1 MIKNLP
7 MVIDKGVN
15 VEAKRHPFEKVPIF
29 SYGLAGKNLI
39 DTVDST
45 RITFYPGTDAIIL
58 VNNVPIP
65 REDWE
70 TFYPIP
76 GDQIKVLAVP
86 TGRGRGKDVLRVV
99 LTMAVIALS
108 WGAGSFIGAGYL
120 TAQPLGSL
128 LSSAAFVQYGTM
140 AFSAAYM
147 YGGMMLVN
155 AICPPPKPERDN
167 SIASESSHS
176 FGLEAAKNTAN
187 LWQPVPLL
195 LGRHKIFPPYGA
207 QPYTEI
213 VGNDQYLR
221 LLFCLGYG
229 PIHIEDPKIG
239 DTDINSFNVVE
250 GDNQEVRVNYAY
262 YSEFNPETDNFKWFT
277 NDIDEEALS
286 VLLEHSTGPHIIT
299 TGVDADALSLDLSA
313 LNGLVHVHDDGS
325 KTGIAVELEIKYR
338 KVGDSSWSIGN
349 ATQDIPE
356 ADVLLKRPGLS
367 ISSLYTPDITTA
379 IGYSYTRI
387 GINKTSGEIVTTV
400 SSRVYTSF
408 GHRSAAAARK
418 SCPNLP
424 EWVAPICGVSLAST
438 DTAITAANITDL
450 RDGQLQAGSP
460 SDFLAKPTDPP
471 SWFVHI
477 DAGSLTYKRTM
488 GGKET
493 SAIRSTFYIALPS
506 KGQYEVSVARIS
518 EDTNNDRILD
528 KITWTALRTIRNV
541 KPVQKAGLSFFEM
554 RIKASDNLN
563 GVISNF
569 NCVATSLFKSW
580 NATAKEWTTEP
591 VPTNNPA
598 DLFRAIF
605 QGPFNKKAITDS
617 RLNLEEIQ
625 EWHEYCKDNG
635 FTFNMYLDGRK
646 SVHDTANLI
655 AAAGRASMT
664 HKDGQISIIIDK
676 ERSTVAQI
684 FTPDNSRD
692 FSATKKFINLPHAF
706 RVTFPN
712 QNKDWLTDER
722 IVYDDGYTKANAS
735 IFEELQ
741 LPGITHSSLAWKHG
755 RYHLAQLRLRP
766 ETYSITTDVENLRCT
781 RGDLV
786 RVNHDITKWGLGSGR
801 IKALKTSGSD
811 TTGVILSDFVT
822 FDEGKTHVLRV
833 RLADG
838 SIQVHEVTDYSG
850 VQEDPTSSM
859 LSHNGLGSFSA
870 VQCVDN
876 SLSTVGFNTNT
887 SEAGAYLLITSDVP
901 KAYGSFYLYLQSAGY
916 NGVFNVEFSDNGT
929 DWYIAYSN
937 FSPSA
942 EGWNLCRWSEKGS
955 HKYWRLYLTNTPGVG
970 PNIIELQT
978 FLASNV
984 TDLNFTTPVL
994 TSTGPQ
1000 VGDLC
1005 TFGVVNE
1012 DSVECLVKSIKP
1024 GQDLSAMLELV
1035 DYSPAIYNSDT
1046 GTIPEFNTHITS
1058 PLGTY
1063 VPIIKSVQSDANILL
1078 RQPDG
1083 SLASRM
1089 LVTFEYVSNRDL
1101 HKIQH
1106 IEGQYRVNGGA
1117 FWRTLPL
1124 IPDNATE
1131 VSITDIEDGET
1142 YDLRFRY
1149 VYNDNRQGQWSKIVT
1164 HTVIGKSGP
1173 PSNATFDHINTVFG
1187 KTAIK
1192 FVINAIP
1199 DPDLDFYEIR
1209 TDTNFGS
1216 NINLVTR
1223 TRSLVVNYS
1232 PVAAGRTY
1240 YIKAR
1245 DTSKQYSANADSIS
1259 DSYTGIEI
1267 TIDETIVTTAG
1278 DFIMRW
1284 SIDSN
1289 TRIDRQTL
1297 QVYSDSS
1304 YLNLIRT
1311 VNNVAEN
1318 QYRYTFEMNKSDDAV
1333 IPRRQRYFKLTVYDT
1348 LGQSAVKYFDVEKPQ
1363 PSSVTISSIT
1373 PVLNG
1378 LEIEWYSNSD
1388 AISYVVACD
1397 TENPPVKYYHNIKNT
1412 ILTILDLNSEVD
1424 YYIRV
1429 YAMDAFGS
1437 GSIGATH
1444 SARPKSLS
1452 LKDYALDVPMT
1463 KGIVW
1468 STNSRVEWT
1477 EGVLTYGSNEYTIE
1491 TGNTTDTYIWWD
1503 KNTPTTFQH
1512 SNDKPT
1518 LDTNKWMMAIYDSE
1532 NDEVFVA
1539 QSGKIIHG
1547 GLIQA
1552 GTILA
1557 EHIGAGEITADRLN
1571 IGNWQSAVD
1580 THVKMLLHFDG
1591 SLNATSGL
1599 EPIND
1604 GATLR
1609 PDGYFG
1615 GGVGVD
1621 EATVN
1626 LIATQGSAAQDWTA
1640 WRHWRTVA
1648 SAYWTN
1654 QEIVLDPDYGFV
1666 WAGIGTSVES
1676 YLYHYDVYTLLQGQ
1690 TLTFSIY
1697 LKADEEITLSRLR
1710 FYTRREGGSSDYVN
1724 HDPVSITL
1732 TPKWQRFTWTTTVPA
1747 DATGIGVNL
1756 YFGALEGK
1764 KLYAAY
1770 PQLEEKT
1777 FATSFVNGS
1786 RAAGSLTYEHLCTP
1800 KGSVHFK
1807 IQLLQPIQEI
1817 GTRMFFEMDNA
1828 DRSNL
1833 IAIRLSQGGNLNWF
1847 VRDGVIDVALC
1858 RTDISSTGLN
1868 WVPGEWHTVQAT
1880 WDFDTG
1886 KWQLILD
1893 GVMCEETQ
1901 AATYSQEMVNLNI
1914 GCNINNMFHCNAII
1928 DEFRVDDI
1936 VRTHDELNAWRE
1948 SNAPFSDPNAFINKS
1963 GTVEIT
1969 HKGIRVT
1976 GSSGVIESGSKSVA
1990 FEDVA
1995 GWADAADTTLINGG
2009 VIKTGTIYLNRLI
2022 GTSGTLTISSSGK
2035 IIVQTSEGLEVTQG
2049 GDIILKG
2056 SDTDP
2061 GSLIFATAGGS
2072 GRVEMGLDAAG
2083 SNLYMNPITD
2093 GVGDLYIGSA
2103 EVLPPWRSGGSHR
2116 RHNHVYMYALSGAQL
2131 VSYYNGSHLAGVS
2144 AYSNS
2149 SQASVTMQAG
2159 SSLLGGFIRILDTSH
2174 PQISLRGFIQDGIHN
2189 IARINAGVYTGTGQA
2204 TTQTIRYTDLDGL
2217 QAFTPKF
2224 IFIMYPDA
2232 YVHSS
2237 LAYQIIWMYP
2247 WNNISYWN
2255 GRMYTDFITNVTA
2268 TSFKIGSFGNISGRV
2283 YTVVIMG

>member
-7 MVIDKGVN
+7 MVIDKGIN

-29 SYGLAGKNLI
+29 GYGLAGKNLI
-39 DTVDST
+39 DTIDST
-45 RITFYPGTDAIIL
+45 GITFYPGTDAIIL
-58 VNNVPIP
+58 VNDVPIP

-70 TFYPIP
+70 TFYPAP

-86 TGRGRGKDVLRVV
+86 TGRGGGKDVLRVV
-99 LTMAVIALS
+99 LTMAVIAIS
-108 WGAGSFIGAGYL
+108 WGAGAFPGIGYL

-128 LSSAAFVQYGTM
+128 LGSAAFVQYGSM

-176 FGLEAAKNTAN
+176 FGLEAAKNTVN
-187 LWQPVPLL
+187 HWQPVPLL

-229 PIHIEDPKIG
+229 PIHMEDPKIG
-239 DTDINSFNVVE
+239 DTDINSYNVVE
-250 GDNQEVRVNYAY
+250 GDNQETRVDFEFYP
-262 YSEFNPETDNFKWFT
+262 EFNPETDNFKWFT
-277 NDIDEEALS
+277 NDIEEETLS
-286 VLLEHSTGPHIIT
+286 ILLEHSTGPHIRT

-313 LNGLVHVHDDGS
+313 LNGLVQIHDDGS
-325 KTGIAVELEIKYR
+325 KSGIAVELEIKYR
-338 KVGDSSWSIGN
+338 KVGTSTWSRGN

-356 ADVLLKRPGLS
+356 ANIYVRKPGPSFVHYDPEGTGL
-367 ISSLYTPDITTA
+367 TTG

-387 GINKTSGEIVTTV
+387 GINKTSGEIVTT
-400 SSRVYTSF
+400 TSYPEGTYL
-408 GHRSAAAARK
+408 GHGSPGRALRR
-418 SCPNLP
+418 CPNLP
-424 EWVAPICGVSLAST
+424 EWVAPICGISLAST

-450 RDGQLQAGSP
+450 RDSQLRAVSP
-460 SDFLAKPTDPP
+460 SNLRAEPTNPP
-471 SWFVHI
+471 SMFVHI
-477 DAGSLTYKRTM
+477 NAGTLTYRRTM

-506 KGQYEVSVARIS
+506 RGQYEVSVARIS
-518 EDTNNDRILD
+518 EDTNNERILD

-569 NCVATSLFKSW
+569 NCIATSLFKSW
-580 NATAKEWTTEP
+580 NATTKEWTTEP

-605 QGPFNKKAITDS
+605 QGPFNKKAIADS

-646 SVHDTANLI
+646 SVYDTANLI

-722 IVYDDGYTKANAS
+722 IVYDDGYTEANAT

-741 LPGITHSSLAWKHG
+741 LPGITHPSLAWKHG

-801 IKALKTSGSD
+801 IKALKTSGSY
-811 TTGVILSDFVT
+811 TTGVILNDFVT
-822 FDEGKTHVLRV
+822 FSEGKTHVLRV
-833 RLADG
+833 RLAHG
-838 SIQVHEVTDYSG
+838 SIRVYEVTDYSG
-850 VQEDPTSSM
+850 MQEDPTSSM
-859 LSHNGLGSFSA
+859 LSHNGLGNFSA

-876 SLSTVGFNTNT
+876 NLSTVGFNTNT
-887 SEAGAYLLITSDVP
+887 SKAGAYLLITSDVP

-942 EGWNLCRWSEKGS
+942 KGWNLCRWSEKGA
-955 HKYWRLYLTNTPGVG
+955 HRYWRLYLTNTPGVG
-970 PNIIELQT
+970 PDIIELQT
-978 FLASNV
+978 FLASNI

-1012 DSVECLVKSIKP
+1012 DSVKCLVKSIKP
-1024 GQDLSAMLELV
+1024 GPDLSATLELV

-1046 GTIPEFNTHITS
+1046 GTIPEFNTHISS

-1063 VPIIKSVQSDANILL
+1063 VPIIKSVQSDANVLL

-1083 SLASRM
+1083 SLASRI

-1149 VYNDNRQGQWSKIVT
+1149 VYTDNRQGQWSKIVT
-1164 HTVIGKSGP
+1164 HTVIGKNGP
-1173 PSNATFDHINTVFG
+1173 PSDATFDHINTVFG

-1192 FVINAIP
+1192 FIINAIP

-1216 NINLVTR
+1216 SINLVTR

-1240 YIKAR
+1240 YLKAR

-1267 TIDETIVTTAG
+1267 TIDETIVTTSG

-1304 YLNLIRT
+1304 YQNLIRT
-1311 VNNVAEN
+1311 VNNIAEN

-1348 LGQSAVKYFDVEKPQ
+1348 LGQSAVKYFNVGKPQ
-1363 PSSVTISSIT
+1363 PSAVTISSIT

-1378 LEIEWYSNSD
+1378 LEIAWYSNSD
-1388 AISYVVACD
+1388 AISYVVVCD
-1397 TENPPVKYYHNIKNT
+1397 TENPPVKQYNNIKNT
-1412 ILTILDLNSEVD
+1412 ILTILGLNSEVD

-1437 GSIGATH
+1437 GSVGATY

-1477 EGVLTYGSNEYTIE
+1477 EGVLTYGSNEYTIV
-1491 TGNTTDTYIWWD
+1491 TGNTTDKYIWWD

-1518 LDTNKWMMAIYDSE
+1518 IDTNKWMMAIYDSE
-1532 NDEVFVA
+1532 KDEVFVA

-1580 THVKMLLHFDG
+1580 PHVKMLLHFDG

-1626 LIATQGSAAQDWTA
+1626 LIATQGNAAQNWTA
-1640 WRHWRTVA
+1640 WSHWSTGATTYWA
-1648 SAYWTN
+1648 SQGTFN
-1654 QEIVLDPDYGFV
+1654 DPDYGAV
-1666 WAGIGTSVES
+1666 WWGIGTSSAS
-1676 YLYHYDVYTLLQGQ
+1676 YLYDYSPYTLLQGQ

-1697 LKADEEITLSRLR
+1697 LKADEEITLSNPR
-1710 FYTRREGGSSDYVN
+1710 FYTRRAGGIFDYVN
-1724 HDPVSITL
+1724 HDPVKITL

-1756 YFGALEGK
+1756 CSGALDGK

-1770 PQLEEKT
+1770 PQLEEKP

-1786 RAAGSLTYEHLCTP
+1786 RAS
-1800 KGSVHFK
+1800 
-1807 IQLLQPIQEI
+1807 
-1817 GTRMFFEMDNA
+1817 N
-1828 DRSNL
+1828 SNL
-1833 IAIRLSQGGNLNWF
+1833 EYDHTFTKQGTVFMKVKLNQAVVDLTTYSYLINFDPGNITYR
-1847 VRDGVIDVALC
+1847 VRVYVDYNTDTLFLRVDDGTNDTVVCQL
-1858 RTDISSTGLN
+1858 DISSWQAN
-1868 WVPGEWHTVQAT
+1868 EWHTVALSWDYDTSSWLLMADDAFNTAT
-1880 WDFDTG
+1880 VPMTFVPMTKVQVG
-1886 KWQLILD
+1886 NRR
-1893 GVMCEETQ
+1893 T
-1901 AATYSQEMVNLNI
+1901 ATYPLN
-1914 GCNINNMFHCNAII
+1914 GVI
-1928 DEFRVDDI
+1928 DELRIDD
-1936 VRTHDELNAWRE
+1936 VTRTQNELNAWRE
-1948 SNAPFSDPNAFINKS
+1948 SNAPFSDPNAFTNKS

-1995 GWADAADTTLINGG
+1995 GWADATDTTLINGG
-2009 VIKTGTIYLNRLI
+2009 VIKTGTIYLDRLV

-2049 GDIILKG
+2049 GDISIIGHDSNPGKLNITGTSIKHSMSAPATGATLSITSDNPSAILTLG
-2056 SDTDP
+2056 TTPNRYGTIRAYVNNSIDLYALEESY
-2061 GSLIFATAGGS
+2061 GARIRVIVNESLALQNIYMRGKIIGDGG
-2072 GRVEMGLDAAG
+2072 GFNGCRIKAG
-2083 SNLYMNPITD
+2083 S
-2093 GVGDLYIGSA
+2093 
-2103 EVLPPWRSGGSHR
+2103 
-2116 RHNHVYMYALSGAQL
+2116 
-2131 VSYYNGSHLAGVS
+2131 
-2144 AYSNS
+2144 
-2149 SQASVTMQAG
+2149 
-2159 SSLLGGFIRILDTSH
+2159 
-2174 PQISLRGFIQDGIHN
+2174 
-2189 IARINAGVYTGTGQA
+2189 YTGTGSSKNQQITGIGFIPLAVFVVYA
-2204 TTQTIRYTDLDGL
+2204 TAWSHGSVAYL
-2217 QAFTPKF
+2217 AAKF
-2224 IFIMYPDA
+2224 SGMGSYA
-2232 YVHSS
+2232 WSVYNVAVHSNT
-2237 LAYQIIWMYP
+2237 IP
-2247 WNNISYWN
+2247 E
-2255 GRMYTDFITNVTA
+2255 
-2268 TSFKIGSFGNISGRV
+2268 IGSSSDGYFKVGSIYNESDIV
-2283 YTVVIMG
+2283 YRYIAIG

>member
-7 MVIDKGVN
+7 MVIDKGIN

-29 SYGLAGKNLI
+29 GYGLAGKNLI
-39 DTVDST
+39 DTIDST
-45 RITFYPGTDAIIL
+45 GITFYPGTDAIIL

-70 TFYPIP
+70 TFYPAP

-86 TGRGRGKDVLRVV
+86 TGRGGGKDVLRVV
-99 LTMAVIALS
+99 LTMAVIAIS
-108 WGAGSFIGAGYL
+108 WGAGAFPGIGYL

-128 LSSAAFVQYGTM
+128 LGSAAFVQYGSM

-176 FGLEAAKNTAN
+176 FGLEAAKNTVN
-187 LWQPVPLL
+187 HWQPVPLL

-229 PIHIEDPKIG
+229 PIHMEDPKIG

-250 GDNQEVRVNYAY
+250 GDNQETRVDFEF

-277 NDIDEEALS
+277 NDIEEETLS
-286 VLLEHSTGPHIIT
+286 ILLEHSTGPHIRT
-299 TGVDADALSLDLSA
+299 TEVDADALSLDLSA
-313 LNGLVHVHDDGS
+313 LNGLVQIHDDGS
-325 KTGIAVELEIKYR
+325 KSGIAVELEIKYR
-338 KVGDSSWSIGN
+338 KVGTSTWSRGN
-349 ATQDIPE
+349 ATQDIP
-356 ADVLLKRPGLS
+356 AANIYVRSPGP
-367 ISSLYTPDITTA
+367 SSVTLDTSLIVET
-379 IGYSYTRI
+379 GYSYTRI
-387 GINKTSGEIVTTV
+387 GINKTSGEIVTT
-400 SSRVYTSF
+400 SSQPEGDYLGYGTPSTAQR
-408 GHRSAAAARK
+408 A
-418 SCPNLP
+418 CPNLP
-424 EWVAPICGVSLAST
+424 EWVAPICGISLSST

-450 RDGQLQAGSP
+450 RDSQLRAVSP
-460 SDFLAKPTDPP
+460 SNLRAEPTNPP

-477 DAGSLTYKRTM
+477 NAGTLTYRRTM

-506 KGQYEVSVARIS
+506 RGQYEVSVARIS

-541 KPVQKAGLSFFEM
+541 KPVRKAGLSFFEM

-569 NCVATSLFKSW
+569 NCIATSLFKSW
-580 NATAKEWTTEP
+580 DATAKKWTTEP

-605 QGPFNKKAITDS
+605 QGPFNKKAIADS

-625 EWHEYCKDNG
+625 EWHEYCKANG

-646 SVHDTANLI
+646 SVYDTANLI

-692 FSATKKFINLPHAF
+692 FSATKKFINLLHAF

-722 IVYDDGYTKANAS
+722 IVYDDGYTEANAT

-741 LPGITHSSLAWKHG
+741 LPGITHPSLAWKHG

-801 IKALKTSGSD
+801 IKALKTSGSY
-811 TTGVILSDFVT
+811 TTGVILNDFVT
-822 FDEGKTHVLRV
+822 FSEGKTHVLRV

-850 VQEDPTSSM
+850 MQEDPTSSM
-859 LSHNGLGSFSA
+859 LSHNGLGNFSA

-876 SLSTVGFNTNT
+876 NLSTVGFNTNT

-955 HKYWRLYLTNTPGVG
+955 HRYWRLYLTNTPGVG
-970 PNIIELQT
+970 PDIIELQT

-1024 GQDLSAMLELV
+1024 GPDLSATLELV

-1046 GTIPEFNTHITS
+1046 GTIPEFNTHISS

-1063 VPIIKSVQSDANILL
+1063 VPIIKSVQSDANVLL

-1117 FWRTLPL
+1117 FWKTLPL

-1149 VYNDNRQGQWSKIVT
+1149 VYNDNRQGQWSKIET

-1173 PSNATFDHINTVFG
+1173 PSDATFDHINTVFG

-1216 NINLVTR
+1216 SINLVTR

-1304 YLNLIRT
+1304 YQNLIRT
-1311 VNNVAEN
+1311 VNNIAEN

-1333 IPRRQRYFKLTVYDT
+1333 MPRRQRYFKLTVYDT

-1363 PSSVTISSIT
+1363 PSAVTISSIT

-1378 LEIEWYSNSD
+1378 LEIEWFSNPD
-1388 AISYVVACD
+1388 AISYVVVCD
-1397 TENPPVKYYHNIKNT
+1397 TENPPLKQYDNIKNT
-1412 ILTILDLNSEVD
+1412 IFTILDLNSEVD

-1437 GSIGATH
+1437 GSVGATY

-1518 LDTNKWMMAIYDSE
+1518 IDTNKWMMAIYDSE
-1532 NDEVFVA
+1532 KDEVFVA

-1571 IGNWQSAVD
+1571 IGNWQSVVD
-1580 THVKMLLHFDG
+1580 SHIKMLLHFDG

-1599 EPIND
+1599 EPINN

-1626 LIATQGSAAQDWTA
+1626 LIATQGNAAQNWTA
-1640 WRHWRTVA
+1640 WSHWSTGATSYWA
-1648 SAYWTN
+1648 SQGTFN
-1654 QEIVLDPDYGFV
+1654 DPDYGAV
-1666 WAGIGTSVES
+1666 WWGIGTSDTS
-1676 YLYHYDVYTLLQGQ
+1676 YLYDYSPYTLLQGQ

-1697 LKADEEITLSRLR
+1697 LKADEEITLPGPK
-1710 FYTRREGGSSDYVN
+1710 FYTRRVDTSFDYVD
-1724 HDPVSITL
+1724 HDPVKITL
-1732 TPKWQRFTWTTTVPA
+1732 TPKWQRFTWTTTIPA
-1747 DATGIGVNL
+1747 DATGIGVRLSNGDL
-1756 YFGALEGK
+1756 DGK
-1764 KLYAAY
+1764 KIYVAL
-1770 PQLEEKT
+1770 PQLEAKPYN
-1777 FATSFVNGS
+1777 TSFVNGT
-1786 RAAGSLTYEHLCTP
+1786 RAAGKLIYSSPMTP
-1800 KGSVHFK
+1800 KGTVHFK
-1807 IQLLQPIQEI
+1807 VKLTLDPEDMITHRYL
-1817 GTRMFFEMDNA
+1817 FEQGNS
-1828 DRSNL
+1828 DRSKIFL
-1833 IAIRLSQGGNLNWF
+1833 IRINSTGSLQLYLY
-1847 VRDGVIDVALC
+1847 DGIINNAFCDF
-1858 RTDISSTGLN
+1858 DITSTGLN
-1868 WVPGEWHTVQAT
+1868 WKAEEWHTIQAT
-1880 WDFDTG
+1880 WDYEDGLF
-1886 KWQLILD
+1886 QLIAD
-1893 GVMCEETQ
+1893 GDVHEV
-1901 AATYSQEMVNLNI
+1901 SQELTGWEELANMSI
-1914 GCNINNMFHCNAII
+1914 GSSTAGAYACNSVI
-1928 DEFRVDDI
+1928 DEFRIDDV
-1936 VRTHDELNAWRE
+1936 VRTQDELNAWRE

-1969 HKGIRVT
+1969 HKGLR
-1976 GSSGVIESGSKSVA
+1976 
-1990 FEDVA
+1990 
-1995 GWADAADTTLINGG
+1995 IN
-2009 VIKTGTIYLNRLI
+2009 
-2022 GTSGTLTISSSGK
+2022 SGK
-2035 IIVQTSEGLEVTQG
+2035 ATIKAGEDGITITGAGIVVNSVDGVTVNSGGNIKVNDG
-2049 GDIILKG
+2049 GDIKLRG
-2056 SDTDP
+2056 SDTNP
-2061 GSLIFATAGGS
+2061 GSLIFATPTVDRVRIGLNSGASMFMGPVTDTVPNLFMGTFENTTPWGPPGSSEMMRFYQIKGAASRFLQWCCYYSSTRNGYVTLDSTSTRALADLGAGPYYW
-2072 GRVEMGLDAAG
+2072 RA
-2083 SNLYMNPITD
+2083 
-2093 GVGDLYIGSA
+2093 
-2103 EVLPPWRSGGSHR
+2103 RSGDDPGLH
-2116 RHNHVYMYALSGAQL
+2116 A
-2131 VSYYNGSHLAGVS
+2131 NGVLKD
-2144 AYSNS
+2144 
-2149 SQASVTMQAG
+2149 
-2159 SSLLGGFIRILDTSH
+2159 GG
-2174 PQISLRGFIQDGIHN
+2174 HN
-2189 IARINAGVYTGTGQA
+2189 ISRFSFGSYTGTGESLVQP
-2204 TTQTIRYTDLDGL
+2204 IPFDGTW
-2217 QAFTPKF
+2217 TPRF
-2224 IFIMYPDA
+2224 IFLTFPDGWSHNYTA
-2232 YVHSS
+2232 YI
-2237 LAYQIIWMYP
+2237 AFWMYGMG
-2247 WNNISYWN
+2247 NFSYWN
-2255 GRMYTDFITNVTA
+2255 GRIYNNLITVVTKDGFHV
-2268 TSFKIGSFGNISGRV
+2268 SSVVNISGRL
-2283 YTVVIMG
+2283 YRFVVMG

>member
-7 MVIDKGVN
+7 MVIDKGIN

-45 RITFYPGTDAIIL
+45 GITFYPGTDAIIL
-58 VNNVPIP
+58 VNDVPIP

-70 TFYPIP
+70 TFYPVP

-86 TGRGRGKDVLRVV
+86 TGRGGGGKDVLRIV

-108 WGAGSFIGAGYL
+108 WGAGGFLGAGYL

-128 LSSAAFVQYGTM
+128 LGSAAFVKYGTM

-167 SIASESSHS
+167 DSSESSQS

-195 LGRHKIFPPYGA
+195 LGHHKIFPPYGA

-229 PIHIEDPKIG
+229 PMKIEDPKIG
-239 DTDINSFNVVE
+239 DTDINSYNVTE
-250 GDNQEVRVNYAY
+250 GSNQETRVNFEF

-277 NDIDEEALS
+277 NDIEEESLNI
-286 VLLEHSTGPHIIT
+286 LLEQSTGPHILT
-299 TGVDADALSLDLSA
+299 TGPDADAVSLDLSA
-313 LNGLVHVHDDGS
+313 LAGLVHIHGDGS
-325 KTGIAVELEIKYR
+325 KTGISVDLEIKYR
-338 KVGDSSWSIGN
+338 KVGTSTWSIGN
-349 ATQDIPE
+349 ASQEIP
-356 ADVLLKRPGLS
+356 AT
-367 ISSLYTPDITTA
+367 SLYIDRTGPYYTHEGDPYTPTPHT
-379 IGYSYTRI
+379 GYSYIKI
-387 GINKTSGEIVTTV
+387 GINKTTGEIITT
-400 SSRVYTSF
+400 RSF
-408 GHRSAAAARK
+408 KYVDPYFGYPFSTGFSTEKAAKRH
-418 SCPNLP
+418 CPDLP
-424 EWVAPICGVSLAST
+424 EWAVLICGVLSVST
-438 DTAITAANITDL
+438 DEGITANRITNI
-450 RDGQLQAGSP
+450 RDGQLQTEDP
-460 SDFLAKPTDPP
+460 SDFLVTPNDPP
-471 SWFVHI
+471 NQFVNI
-477 DAGSLTYKRTM
+477 AAGTLKNRHVM

-493 SAIRSTFYIALPS
+493 SAIRSTFYVGLPS
-506 KGQYEVSVARIS
+506 KGQYEISVARLS
-518 EDTNNDRILD
+518 EDTDNDRIID

-580 NATAKEWTTEP
+580 NATAEEWSTEP

-605 QGPFNKKAITDS
+605 QGPFNKKAIADS

-646 SVHDTANLI
+646 SVYDTANLI

-692 FSATKKFINLPHAF
+692 FSATKKFIDLPHAF

-712 QNKDWLTDER
+712 QDKDWLTDER
-722 IVYDDGYTKANAS
+722 IVYDDGYTEANAS

-741 LPGITHSSLAWKHG
+741 LPGITSSSLAWKHG

-801 IKALKTSGSD
+801 IKALKTSGSY

-822 FDEGKTHVLRV
+822 FSEGKTHVLRV

-850 VQEDPTSSM
+850 MQEDPTSSM

-876 SLSTVGFNTNT
+876 NLSTVGFNTNT
-887 SEAGAYLLITSDVP
+887 SEAGAYLLITPDVP

-955 HKYWRLYLTNTPGVG
+955 HPYWRLYLTNTPGVG
-970 PNIIELQT
+970 PDIIELQT

-1024 GQDLSAMLELV
+1024 GPDLSATLELV

-1046 GTIPEFNTHITS
+1046 GTIPEFNTHISS

-1149 VYNDNRQGQWSKIVT
+1149 VYTDNRQGQWCEIVT

-1173 PSNATFDHINTVFG
+1173 PSDATFDHINTVFG

-1216 NINLVTR
+1216 SINLVTR

-1240 YIKAR
+1240 YLKAR

-1267 TIDETIVTTAG
+1267 TIDETIVTIAG

-1348 LGQSAVKYFDVEKPQ
+1348 LGQSAVKYFVVVKPQ
-1363 PSSVTISSIT
+1363 PSAVTISSIT

-1378 LEIEWYSNSD
+1378 LEIAWSSNPD
-1388 AISYVVACD
+1388 AISYVVVCD
-1397 TENPPVKYYHNIKNT
+1397 TENPPVKQYNNIKNT

-1437 GSIGATH
+1437 GSVGTTH
-1444 SARPKSLS
+1444 SARPVSLS
-1452 LKDYALDVPMT
+1452 LKAYALDVPMT

-1477 EGVLTYGSNEYTIE
+1477 EGVLTYGSNEYTIV

-1518 LDTNKWMMAIYDSE
+1518 IDTNKWMMAIYDSE
-1532 NDEVFVA
+1532 KDEVFVA

-1580 THVKMLLHFDG
+1580 SHIRMLLHFDG

-1599 EPIND
+1599 GPIND
-1604 GATLR
+1604 RATLR

-1615 GGVGVD
+1615 GGVAVE

-1626 LIATQGSAAQDWTA
+1626 LIATQGNAAQDWTA
-1640 WRHWRTVA
+1640 WSHWSTGATTYWA
-1648 SAYWTN
+1648 SQGTFN
-1654 QEIVLDPDYGFV
+1654 DPDYGAV
-1666 WAGIGTSVES
+1666 WWGIGTSS
-1676 YLYHYDVYTLLQGQ
+1676 TPHLYDYSPYTLLQGQ

-1697 LKADEEITLSRLR
+1697 LKADEEITLPGPT
-1710 FYTRREGGSSDYVN
+1710 FFTRRADATYDYVD

-1732 TPKWQRFTWTTTVPA
+1732 TPKWQRFTWTTTLPA
-1747 DATGIGVNL
+1747 DARGIGIL
-1756 YFGALEGK
+1756 FGTGDVLENK
-1764 KLYAAY
+1764 KIYAAF
-1770 PQLEEKT
+1770 PQLENKA

-1786 RAAGSLTYEHLCTP
+1786 RAAGRLVYPNLYRPRQGTISMRVMFDLDPADWHSSQILCDWST
-1800 KGSVHFK
+1800 SDNDRMLLYTNN
-1807 IQLLQPIQEI
+1807 QLLRFYVKDATHSIVASIDLGASGQNISAGVWYSVSI
-1817 GTRMFFEMDNA
+1817 TWDFNGNACLYFE
-1828 DRSNL
+1828 
-1833 IAIRLSQGGNLNWF
+1833 
-1847 VRDGVIDVALC
+1847 DVSV
-1858 RTDISSTGLN
+1858 TSDISSLSLTAGEINLTVGTDYLFGNILNGL
-1868 WVPGEWHTVQAT
+1868 
-1880 WDFDTG
+1880 
-1886 KWQLILD
+1886 
-1893 GVMCEETQ
+1893 
-1901 AATYSQEMVNLNI
+1901 
-1914 GCNINNMFHCNAII
+1914 I
-1928 DEFRVDDI
+1928 DEFRIDDI
-1936 VRTHDELNAWRE
+1936 ARTPEEILAWHN

-1969 HKGIRVT
+1969 HKGLRINSGNATITANDNGINVT
-1976 GSSGVIESGSKSVA
+1976 GAGITVNSPAGIEVK
-1990 FEDVA
+1990 
-1995 GWADAADTTLINGG
+1995 
-2009 VIKTGTIYLNRLI
+2009 K
-2022 GTSGTLTISSSGK
+2022 
-2035 IIVQTSEGLEVTQG
+2035 G
-2049 GDIILKG
+2049 GDIKLIG
-2056 SDTDP
+2056 DDTDP
-2061 GSLIFATAGGS
+2061 GDIIFATTS
-2072 GRVEMGLDAAG
+2072 SNKVTMGLDNSG
-2083 SNLYMNPITD
+2083 NLHITPITD
-2093 GVGDLYIGSA
+2093 DQGDVHIGTA
-2103 EVLPPWRSGGSHR
+2103 EYKPPWETGGSHR
-2116 RHNHVYMYALSGAQL
+2116 RFKTVNITATNNAELISYYSSTNRAYIGALSA
-2131 VSYYNGSHLAGVS
+2131 NGLSRVLLRAGDS
-2144 AYSNS
+2144 
-2149 SQASVTMQAG
+2149 
-2159 SSLLGGFIRILDTSH
+2159 GGYIDLQTLTLDIRGYLK
-2174 PQISLRGFIQDGIHN
+2174 DGTHN
-2189 IARINAGVYTGTGQA
+2189 ISRIIASAYTGTGG
-2204 TTQTIRYTDLDGL
+2204 TQTLTIGGVDGL
-2217 QAFTPKF
+2217 GPRAITPRF
-2224 IFIMYPDA
+2224 IFIQFPDSYA
-2232 YVHSS
+2232 NGSRSYE
-2237 LAYQIIWMYP
+2237 IFWMAGMGNY
-2247 WNNISYWN
+2247 SYCEGILHN
-2255 GRMYTDFITNVTA
+2255 DFITNVTS
-2268 TSFKIGSFGNISGRV
+2268 TSFKVGSNANISERV
-2283 YTVVIMG
+2283 YYVMILG

>member
-7 MVIDKGVN
+7 MVIDKGIN

-45 RITFYPGTDAIIL
+45 GITFYPGTDAIIL
-58 VNNVPIP
+58 VNDVPIP

-70 TFYPIP
+70 TFYPVP

-86 TGRGRGKDVLRVV
+86 TGRGGGKDVLRVV
-99 LTMAVIALS
+99 LTMAVIAIS
-108 WGAGSFIGAGYL
+108 WGAGAFPGIGYL

-128 LSSAAFVQYGTM
+128 LHSAAFVKYGTM

-239 DTDINSFNVVE
+239 DTDINSYNVVE

-262 YSEFNPETDNFKWFT
+262 YSEFDPDTDNFKWFT

-286 VLLEHSTGPHIIT
+286 ILLEHSTGPHILT

-313 LNGLVHVHDDGS
+313 LNGLVQVHDDGS

-338 KVGDSSWSIGN
+338 KVGDSFWSIGN
-349 ATQDIPE
+349 ATQAISE
-356 ADVLLKRPGLS
+356 ADVYVRKPGP
-367 ISSLYTPDITTA
+367 SLITVDTNLTTDV
-379 IGYSYTRI
+379 GYSYTRI
-387 GINKTSGEIVTTV
+387 GINKTSGEIVTT
-400 SSRVYTSF
+400 SSSSVTAWL
-408 GHRSAAAARK
+408 GCRSAVAAQN

-438 DTAITAANITDL
+438 DTAITAVNITDL

-460 SDFLAKPTDPP
+460 SDFLAQPTDPP
-471 SWFVHI
+471 SWTVHI
-477 DAGSLTYKRTM
+477 DAGTLTYRRTM

-493 SAIRSTFYIALPS
+493 SAIRSTFHIVLPS

-518 EDTNNDRILD
+518 EDTNNERILD

-541 KPVQKAGLSFFEM
+541 KPVRKAGLSFFEM

-569 NCVATSLFKSW
+569 NCIATSLFKSW
-580 NATAKEWTTEP
+580 DATAKEWTTEP

-605 QGPFNKKAITDS
+605 QGPFNKKAIADS

-625 EWHEYCKDNG
+625 EWHEYCKANG

-722 IVYDDGYTKANAS
+722 IVYDDGYTEANAT

-741 LPGITHSSLAWKHG
+741 LPGITHPSLAWKHG

-801 IKALKTSGSD
+801 IKALKTSD
-811 TTGVILSDFVT
+811 LNTTGVILNDFVT

-850 VQEDPTSSM
+850 MQEDPTSSM
-859 LSHNGLGSFSA
+859 LSHNGLGNFSA

-876 SLSTVGFNTNT
+876 NLSTVGFNTNT

-955 HKYWRLYLTNTPGVG
+955 HPYWRLYLTNTPGVG
-970 PNIIELQT
+970 PDIIELQT

-1024 GQDLSAMLELV
+1024 GPDLSATLELV

-1046 GTIPEFNTHITS
+1046 GTIPEFNTHISS

-1063 VPIIKSVQSDANILL
+1063 VPIIKSVQSDANVLL

-1117 FWRTLPL
+1117 FWKTLPL

-1149 VYNDNRQGQWSKIVT
+1149 VYTDNRQGQWCEIVT

-1173 PSNATFDHINTVFG
+1173 PSDATFDNINTVFG
-1187 KTAIK
+1187 ETAIK

-1216 NINLVTR
+1216 SINLVTR

-1240 YIKAR
+1240 YLKAR

-1267 TIDETIVTTAG
+1267 TIDETIVTIAG

-1304 YLNLIRT
+1304 YQNLIRT
-1311 VNNVAEN
+1311 VNNIAEN

-1363 PSSVTISSIT
+1363 PSAVTISSIT

-1378 LEIEWYSNSD
+1378 LEIAWYSNSD

-1397 TENPPVKYYHNIKNT
+1397 TENPPVKQYNNIKNT

-1429 YAMDAFGS
+1429 YAMDAFGP
-1437 GSIGATH
+1437 GSIGATY
-1444 SARPKSLS
+1444 SARPASLS
-1452 LKDYALDVPMT
+1452 LKAYALDVPMT

-1477 EGVLTYGSNEYTIE
+1477 EGVLTYGSNEYTIA

-1518 LDTNKWMMAIYDSE
+1518 IDTNKWMMAIYDSE
-1532 NDEVFVA
+1532 KDEVFVA

-1571 IGNWQSAVD
+1571 IGNWQSVVD
-1580 THVKMLLHFDG
+1580 SHIRMLLHFDG

-1615 GGVGVD
+1615 GGVGID

-1640 WRHWRTVA
+1640 WSHWSTGATTYWA
-1648 SAYWTN
+1648 SQGTFN
-1654 QEIVLDPDYGFV
+1654 DPDYGVV
-1666 WAGIGTSVES
+1666 WWGIGTSTNA
-1676 YLYHYDVYTLLQGQ
+1676 YLSDYDAYTLLQGQ

-1697 LKADEEITLSRLR
+1697 LKADEEIILPELV
-1710 FYTRREGGSSDYVN
+1710 FYTQRVASGYDLVD

-1732 TPKWQRFTWTTTVPA
+1732 TPKWQRFTWTTTLPA
-1747 DATGIGVNL
+1747 DAKGIGVRL
-1756 YFGALEGK
+1756 GTGVLDGK
-1764 KLYAAY
+1764 KIYAAY
-1770 PQLEEKT
+1770 PQLENKA

-1786 RAAGSLTYEHLCTP
+1786 RAAGRLTYKYLCTS

-1807 IQLLQPIQEI
+1807 IQLQQPVHQVTIA
-1817 GTRMFFEMDNA
+1817 RMFFEMDNA
-1828 DRSNL
+1828 DRSKL
-1833 IAIRLSQGGNLNWF
+1833 MVIRLYQGKYLSWF

-1858 RTDISSTGLN
+1858 QTDISSTGLN

-1893 GVMCEETQ
+1893 GVMYEETQ

-1914 GCNINNMFHCNAII
+1914 GCAINNSFHCNAII
-1928 DEFRVDDI
+1928 DEFRIDDV
-1936 VRTHDELNAWRE
+1936 VRTQDELNAWRE
-1948 SNAPFSDPNAFINKS
+1948 NDIPFADPNAFINKS

-1969 HKGIRVT
+1969 HRGIRINSGNATITANDNGINVT
-1976 GSSGVIESGSKSVA
+1976 GAGITVNSPAGIE
-1990 FEDVA
+1990 
-1995 GWADAADTTLINGG
+1995 
-2009 VIKTGTIYLNRLI
+2009 
-2022 GTSGTLTISSSGK
+2022 
-2035 IIVQTSEGLEVTQG
+2035 VQKG
-2049 GDIILKG
+2049 GDIKLIG
-2056 SDTDP
+2056 DNTDP
-2061 GSLIFATAGGS
+2061 GDIIFATTS
-2072 GRVEMGLDAAG
+2072 SNKVTMGLDNSG
-2083 SNLYMNPITD
+2083 NLHITPITD
-2093 GVGDLYIGSA
+2093 NQGDVHIGTA
-2103 EVLPPWRSGGSHR
+2103 EYKPPWETGGSHR
-2116 RHNHVYMYALSGAQL
+2116 RFKTVNITATNNAELLSYYSSTNKAYIGALSA
-2131 VSYYNGSHLAGVS
+2131 NGLSRVLLQTGDPLAGG
-2144 AYSNS
+2144 YIDL
-2149 SQASVTMQAG
+2149 QT
-2159 SSLLGGFIRILDTSH
+2159 LTLDIRGYLK
-2174 PQISLRGFIQDGIHN
+2174 DGTHN
-2189 IARINAGVYTGTGQA
+2189 ISRIIASSYTGTGG
-2204 TTQTIRYTDLDGL
+2204 TQTLTIGGVGGL
-2217 QAFTPKF
+2217 GPRAITPRF
-2224 IFIMYPDA
+2224 IFIQFPDSYTHGSRSYEIFWMAGMGNYA
-2232 YVHSS
+2232 YCAGILYS
-2237 LAYQIIWMYP
+2237 
-2247 WNNISYWN
+2247 
-2255 GRMYTDFITNVTA
+2255 DFINNVTS
-2268 TSFKIGSFGNISGRV
+2268 TSFRVGSNANISGRV
-2283 YTVVIMG
+2283 YYVMILG

>member
-7 MVIDKGVN
+7 MVIDKGIN

-29 SYGLAGKNLI
+29 GYGLAGKNLI
-39 DTVDST
+39 DTIDST
-45 RITFYPGTDAIIL
+45 GITFYPGTDAIIL
-58 VNNVPIP
+58 VNDVPIP

-70 TFYPIP
+70 TFYPAP

-86 TGRGRGKDVLRVV
+86 TGRGGGKDVLRVV
-99 LTMAVIALS
+99 LTMAVIAIS
-108 WGAGSFIGAGYL
+108 WGAGAFPGIGYL

-128 LSSAAFVQYGTM
+128 LSSAAFVKYGTM

-176 FGLEAAKNTAN
+176 FGLEAAKNTVN
-187 LWQPVPLL
+187 HWQPVPLL

-229 PIHIEDPKIG
+229 PIHMEDPKIG
-239 DTDINSFNVVE
+239 DTDINSYNVVE
-250 GDNQEVRVNYAY
+250 GDNQETRVDFEFYP
-262 YSEFNPETDNFKWFT
+262 EFNPETDNFKWFT
-277 NDIDEEALS
+277 NDIEEETLS
-286 VLLEHSTGPHIIT
+286 ILLEHSTGPHIRT

-313 LNGLVHVHDDGS
+313 LNGLVQIHDDGS
-325 KTGIAVELEIKYR
+325 KSGIAVELEIKYR
-338 KVGDSSWSIGN
+338 KVGTSTWSRGN

-356 ADVLLKRPGLS
+356 ANIHVRQPGPSFVTSDTDL
-367 ISSLYTPDITTA
+367 IVET
-379 IGYSYTRI
+379 GYSYTRI
-387 GINKTSGEIVTTV
+387 GINKTSGEIVTT
-400 SSRVYTSF
+400 SSQPEGTYLGYETDYRAYY
-408 GHRSAAAARK
+408 R
-418 SCPNLP
+418 CPNLP
-424 EWVAPICGVSLAST
+424 EWVAPICGISLSTT

-450 RDGQLQAGSP
+450 RDDQLKAVGP
-460 SDFLAKPTDPP
+460 SNLRAEPTNPP

-477 DAGSLTYKRTM
+477 NAGTLTYRQTM

-506 KGQYEVSVARIS
+506 RGQYEVSVARIS
-518 EDTNNDRILD
+518 EDTNNERILD

-541 KPVQKAGLSFFEM
+541 KPVRKAGLSFFEM

-569 NCVATSLFKSW
+569 NCIATSLFKSW
-580 NATAKEWTTEP
+580 DATAKEWTTEP

-605 QGPFNKKAITDS
+605 QGPFNKKAIADS

-646 SVHDTANLI
+646 SVYDTANLI

-722 IVYDDGYTKANAS
+722 IVYDDGYTEANAT

-741 LPGITHSSLAWKHG
+741 LPGITHPSLAWKHG

-801 IKALKTSGSD
+801 IKALKTSGSY
-811 TTGVILSDFVT
+811 TTGVILNDFVT
-822 FDEGKTHVLRV
+822 FSEGKTHVLRV

-850 VQEDPTSSM
+850 MQEDPTSSM

-876 SLSTVGFNTNT
+876 NLSTVGFNTNT

-955 HKYWRLYLTNTPGVG
+955 HPYWRLYLTNTPGVG
-970 PNIIELQT
+970 PDIIELQT

-1024 GQDLSAMLELV
+1024 GPDLSATLELV

-1046 GTIPEFNTHITS
+1046 GTIPEFNTHISS

-1149 VYNDNRQGQWSKIVT
+1149 VYTDNRQGQWCEIVT

-1173 PSNATFDHINTVFG
+1173 PSDATFDNINTVFG
-1187 KTAIK
+1187 ETAIK

-1216 NINLVTR
+1216 SINLVTR

-1240 YIKAR
+1240 YLKAR

-1267 TIDETIVTTAG
+1267 TIDETIVTIAG

-1304 YLNLIRT
+1304 YQNLIRT
-1311 VNNVAEN
+1311 VNNIAEN

-1333 IPRRQRYFKLTVYDT
+1333 TPRRQRYFKLTVYDT

-1363 PSSVTISSIT
+1363 PSAVTISSIT

-1378 LEIEWYSNSD
+1378 LEIEWSSNSD
-1388 AISYVVACD
+1388 AISYVVVCD
-1397 TENPPVKYYHNIKNT
+1397 TENPPVKQYNNIKNT

-1429 YAMDAFGS
+1429 YAMDAFGP
-1437 GSIGATH
+1437 GSIGATY

-1477 EGVLTYGSNEYTIE
+1477 EGVLTYGSNEYTIA

-1518 LDTNKWMMAIYDSE
+1518 IDTNKWMMAIYDSE
-1532 NDEVFVA
+1532 KDEVFVA

-1571 IGNWQSAVD
+1571 IGNWQSVVD
-1580 THVKMLLHFDG
+1580 SHIRMLLHFDG

-1615 GGVGVD
+1615 GGVAVE

-1626 LIATQGSAAQDWTA
+1626 LIATQGGAAQDWTA
-1640 WRHWRTVA
+1640 WSHWSTGATSYWA
-1648 SAYWTN
+1648 SQGTFN
-1654 QEIVLDPDYGFV
+1654 DPDYGVV
-1666 WAGIGTSVES
+1666 WWGIGTSKS
-1676 YLYHYDVYTLLQGQ
+1676 AHLYDYSPYTLLQGQ

-1697 LKADEEITLSRLR
+1697 LKADEEITLPESV
-1710 FYTRREGGSSDYVN
+1710 FFTRRADATYDYVD

-1732 TPKWQRFTWTTTVPA
+1732 TPKWQRFTWTTTLPA
-1747 DATGIGVNL
+1747 DAGGIGVRL
-1756 YFGALEGK
+1756 GTGDVLENK
-1764 KLYAAY
+1764 KIYAAF
-1770 PQLEEKT
+1770 PQLEEKP

-1786 RAAGSLTYEHLCTP
+1786 RAAGRLTYKHLCTP

-1807 IQLLQPIQEI
+1807 IQLQQPVHQVTIA
-1817 GTRMFFEMDNA
+1817 RMFFEMDNA
-1828 DRSNL
+1828 DRSKL
-1833 IAIRLSQGGNLNWF
+1833 MAIRLYQGKYLSWF

-1858 RTDISSTGLN
+1858 QTDISSTGLN

-1893 GVMCEETQ
+1893 GVMYEETQ

-1914 GCNINNMFHCNAII
+1914 GCAINNSFHCNAII
-1928 DEFRVDDI
+1928 DEFRIDDV
-1936 VRTHDELNAWRE
+1936 VRTQDELNAWRE

-1990 FEDVA
+1990 FEDIA

-2009 VIKTGTIYLNRLI
+2009 VIKTGTIYLNRLV
-2022 GTSGTLTISSSGK
+2022 GSSGTLTISSSGK
-2035 IIVQTSEGLEVTQG
+2035 IIVQTSDGLEVTQG
-2049 GDIILKG
+2049 GDISIIGHDTNPGKLNITGTSIKHSMSAPATGATLSITSNNSSAILALGTTSNRYGTIRAYVNNSIDLYALEGAYGARIRVLVNESSALQNIYMRGKIIG
-2056 SDTDP
+2056 D
-2061 GSLIFATAGGS
+2061 GG
-2072 GRVEMGLDAAG
+2072 GFNGCRIKAG
-2083 SNLYMNPITD
+2083 S
-2093 GVGDLYIGSA
+2093 
-2103 EVLPPWRSGGSHR
+2103 
-2116 RHNHVYMYALSGAQL
+2116 
-2131 VSYYNGSHLAGVS
+2131 
-2144 AYSNS
+2144 
-2149 SQASVTMQAG
+2149 
-2159 SSLLGGFIRILDTSH
+2159 
-2174 PQISLRGFIQDGIHN
+2174 
-2189 IARINAGVYTGTGQA
+2189 YTGTGSSKQQNITGIGFIPLAVFVIYA
-2204 TTQTIRYTDLDGL
+2204 TAWSHGASAYLAAKFSGMGSYAWSVYNVAVHNNTI
-2217 QAFTPKF
+2217 PE
-2224 IFIMYPDA
+2224 
-2232 YVHSS
+2232 
-2237 LAYQIIWMYP
+2237 
-2247 WNNISYWN
+2247 
-2255 GRMYTDFITNVTA
+2255 
-2268 TSFKIGSFGNISGRV
+2268 IGSSSDGYFTVGSV
-2283 YTVVIMG
+2283 YNESDIVYRYIAIG

>member
-7 MVIDKGVN
+7 MVIDKGIN

-45 RITFYPGTDAIIL
+45 GITFYPGTDAIIL
-58 VNNVPIP
+58 VNDVPIP

-70 TFYPIP
+70 TFYPVP

-99 LTMAVIALS
+99 LTMAVIAIS
-108 WGAGSFIGAGYL
+108 WGAGAFPGIGYL

-128 LSSAAFVQYGTM
+128 LGSAAFVQYGSM

-176 FGLEAAKNTAN
+176 FGLEAAKNTVN
-187 LWQPVPLL
+187 HWQPVPLL

-229 PIHIEDPKIG
+229 PIHMEDPKIG
-239 DTDINSFNVVE
+239 DTDINSYNVVE
-250 GDNQEVRVNYAY
+250 GDNQETRVDFEFYP
-262 YSEFNPETDNFKWFT
+262 EFNPETDNFKWFT
-277 NDIDEEALS
+277 NDIEEETLS
-286 VLLEHSTGPHIIT
+286 ILLEHSTGPHILT

-313 LNGLVHVHDDGS
+313 LNGLVQIHDDGS
-325 KTGIAVELEIKYR
+325 KSGIAVELEIKYR
-338 KVGDSSWSIGN
+338 KVGTSTWSIGN

-356 ADVLLKRPGLS
+356 ADVYVRSPGPS
-367 ISSLYTPDITTA
+367 IIYGPGDPNFTTS

-387 GINKTSGEIVTTV
+387 GINKTSGEIVTT
-400 SSRVYTSF
+400 SSSPRYDSSYMGVPFF
-408 GHRSAAAARK
+408 GCASATAAQRR
-418 SCPNLP
+418 CPNLP
-424 EWVAPICGVSLAST
+424 EWVAPICGISLAST

-450 RDGQLQAGSP
+450 RDDQLKAVGP
-460 SDFLAKPTDPP
+460 SNLRAEPTDPP

-477 DAGSLTYKRTM
+477 NAGTLTYKRTM

-506 KGQYEVSVARIS
+506 RGQYEVSVARIS
-518 EDTNNDRILD
+518 EDTNNERILD

-541 KPVQKAGLSFFEM
+541 KPVRKAGLSFFEM

-569 NCVATSLFKSW
+569 NCIATSLFKSW
-580 NATAKEWTTEP
+580 NATAEEWSTEP

-605 QGPFNKKAITDS
+605 QGPFNKKAIADS

-646 SVHDTANLI
+646 SVYDTANLI

-722 IVYDDGYTKANAS
+722 IVYDDGYTEANAS

-741 LPGITHSSLAWKHG
+741 LPGITHPSLAWKHG

-822 FDEGKTHVLRV
+822 FSEGKTHVLRV

-850 VQEDPTSSM
+850 MQEDPTSSM

-876 SLSTVGFNTNT
+876 NLSTVGFNTNT

-955 HKYWRLYLTNTPGVG
+955 HPYWRLYLTNTPGVG
-970 PNIIELQT
+970 PDIIELQT

-1024 GQDLSAMLELV
+1024 GPDLSATLELV

-1046 GTIPEFNTHITS
+1046 GTIPEFNTHISS

-1149 VYNDNRQGQWSKIVT
+1149 VYTDNRQGQWSNIVT

-1173 PSNATFDHINTVFG
+1173 PSDATFDHINTVFG

-1216 NINLVTR
+1216 SINLVTR

-1240 YIKAR
+1240 YLKAR

-1267 TIDETIVTTAG
+1267 TIDETIVTIAG

-1378 LEIEWYSNSD
+1378 LEIAWSSNPD
-1388 AISYVVACD
+1388 AISYVVVCD
-1397 TENPPVKYYHNIKNT
+1397 TENPPVKQYNNIKNT

-1437 GSIGATH
+1437 GSVGTTH
-1444 SARPKSLS
+1444 SARPVSLS
-1452 LKDYALDVPMT
+1452 LKAYALDVPMT

-1477 EGVLTYGSNEYTIE
+1477 EGVLTYGSNEYTIV
-1491 TGNTTDTYIWWD
+1491 TGNTTDKYIWWD

-1518 LDTNKWMMAIYDSE
+1518 IDTNKWMMAIYDSE
-1532 NDEVFVA
+1532 KDEVFVA

-1571 IGNWQSAVD
+1571 IGNWQSVVD
-1580 THVKMLLHFDG
+1580 SHIRMLLHFDG

-1599 EPIND
+1599 EPMNV

-1615 GGVGVD
+1615 GGVAVE
-1621 EATVN
+1621 EATTN

-1640 WRHWRTVA
+1640 WSHWSTEATTYWA
-1648 SAYWTN
+1648 SQGTFN
-1654 QEIVLDPDYGFV
+1654 DPDYGAV
-1666 WAGIGTSVES
+1666 WWGIGTSSAS
-1676 YLYHYDVYTLLQGQ
+1676 YLYDYSPYTLLQGQ

-1697 LKADEEITLSRLR
+1697 LKADEEITLPGPR
-1710 FYTRREGGSSDYVN
+1710 FYTRRADSTFDFVN

-1732 TPKWQRFTWTTTVPA
+1732 TPEWQRFTWTTTIPA
-1747 DATGIGVNL
+1747 DAKGIGILLGTGVFEN
-1756 YFGALEGK
+1756 K
-1764 KLYAAY
+1764 KLYAAF
-1770 PQLEEKT
+1770 PQLEEKP

-1786 RAAGSLTYEHLCTP
+1786 RAAGKLVYPNLYRPRQGTISMRVMFDLDPADWPSFQCLCDWSTSLNDRMLLYTNN
-1800 KGSVHFK
+1800 
-1807 IQLLQPIQEI
+1807 QLLQFYVKDATNSIVASIDLGASGQNISAGVWYSVSITWDFNGNACLYFEDVSD
-1817 GTRMFFEMDNA
+1817 TR
-1828 DRSNL
+1828 
-1833 IAIRLSQGGNLNWF
+1833 
-1847 VRDGVIDVALC
+1847 
-1858 RTDISSTGLN
+1858 DISSLSLTAGEINLTVGTDYLFGNFLNGL
-1868 WVPGEWHTVQAT
+1868 
-1880 WDFDTG
+1880 
-1886 KWQLILD
+1886 
-1893 GVMCEETQ
+1893 
-1901 AATYSQEMVNLNI
+1901 
-1914 GCNINNMFHCNAII
+1914 I
-1928 DEFRVDDI
+1928 DEFRIDDI
-1936 VRTHDELNAWRE
+1936 ARTPEEILAWHN

-1969 HKGIRVT
+1969 HKGLRINSGNATITANDNGINVT
-1976 GSSGVIESGSKSVA
+1976 GAGITVNSPAGIEVK
-1990 FEDVA
+1990 
-1995 GWADAADTTLINGG
+1995 
-2009 VIKTGTIYLNRLI
+2009 K
-2022 GTSGTLTISSSGK
+2022 
-2035 IIVQTSEGLEVTQG
+2035 G
-2049 GDIILKG
+2049 GDIKLIG
-2056 SDTDP
+2056 DNTDP
-2061 GSLIFATAGGS
+2061 GDIIFATTS
-2072 GRVEMGLDAAG
+2072 SNKVTIGLDNSG
-2083 SNLYMNPITD
+2083 NLHITPITD
-2093 GVGDLYIGSA
+2093 DQGDVHIGTA
-2103 EVLPPWRSGGSHR
+2103 EYKPPWETGGSHR
-2116 RHNHVYMYALSGAQL
+2116 RFKTVNIAATNNAELISYYSSTNRAYIGALSA
-2131 VSYYNGSHLAGVS
+2131 NGSSRVLLRAG
-2144 AYSNS
+2144 NS
-2149 SQASVTMQAG
+2149 LT
-2159 SSLLGGFIRILDTSH
+2159 GGYIDLQTLTLDIRGYLK
-2174 PQISLRGFIQDGIHN
+2174 DGTHN
-2189 IARINAGVYTGTGQA
+2189 ISRIIASSYTGTGE
-2204 TTQTIRYTDLDGL
+2204 TQTLTIGGVDGL
-2217 QAFTPKF
+2217 GPRAITPRF
-2224 IFIMYPDA
+2224 IFIQFPDSYAHGSRSYEIFWMAGMGNYA
-2232 YVHSS
+2232 YWAGT
-2237 LAYQIIWMYP
+2237 LY
-2247 WNNISYWN
+2247 NN
-2255 GRMYTDFITNVTA
+2255 FINNVTS
-2268 TSFKIGSFGNISGRV
+2268 TSFKVGSNANISERV
-2283 YTVVIMG
+2283 YYVMILG

>member
-7 MVIDKGVN
+7 MVIDKGIN

-29 SYGLAGKNLI
+29 GYGLAGKNLI
-39 DTVDST
+39 DTIDST
-45 RITFYPGTDAIIL
+45 GITFYPGTDAIIL

-70 TFYPIP
+70 TFYPAP

-86 TGRGRGKDVLRVV
+86 TGGGGGKDVLRVV

-108 WGAGSFIGAGYL
+108 WGAGAFPGIGYL

-128 LSSAAFVQYGTM
+128 LGSAAFVKYGSM

-176 FGLEAAKNTAN
+176 FGLEAAKNTVN
-187 LWQPVPLL
+187 HWQPVPLL

-229 PIHIEDPKIG
+229 PMKIEDPKIG
-239 DTDINSFNVVE
+239 DTDINSYNVTE
-250 GDNQEVRVNYAY
+250 GSNKETRVDFEF

-277 NDIDEEALS
+277 NDIEEETLNI
-286 VLLEHSTGPHIIT
+286 LLEHSTGPHIRT
-299 TGVDADALSLDLSA
+299 TGVNADALSLDLSA
-313 LNGLVHVHDDGS
+313 LNGLVHIHDDGS
-325 KTGIAVELEIKYR
+325 KTGIAVNLEIKYR
-338 KVGDSSWSIGN
+338 KVGTSTWSIGN
-349 ATQDIPE
+349 ASQEIP
-356 ADVLLKRPGLS
+356 AT
-367 ISSLYTPDITTA
+367 SLYIDKARYYYNPDEEPYLFT
-379 IGYSYTRI
+379 GYCYTKI
-387 GINKTSGEIVTTV
+387 GINKTTGEVITTKSINRGNPFSGFPTE
-400 SSRVYTSF
+400 YMAKK
-408 GHRSAAAARK
+408 H
-418 SCPNLP
+418 CPDLP
-424 EWVAPICGVSLAST
+424 EWAVLICGVLSDST
-438 DTAITAANITDL
+438 DEGITADKITNI
-450 RDGQLQAGSP
+450 RDGQLQTEDP
-460 SDFLAKPTDPP
+460 SDFLVTPTNPP
-471 SWFVHI
+471 SQYVNI
-477 DAGSLTYKRTM
+477 AAGTLKNRHVM

-506 KGQYEVSVARIS
+506 RGQYEVSVARLS

-541 KPVQKAGLSFFEM
+541 KPVRKAGLSFFEM

-569 NCVATSLFKSW
+569 NCIATSLFKSW
-580 NATAKEWTTEP
+580 NATTKEWTTEP

-605 QGPFNKKAITDS
+605 QGPFNKKAIADS

-625 EWHEYCKDNG
+625 EWHEYCKANG

-722 IVYDDGYTKANAS
+722 IVYDDGYTEANAT

-741 LPGITHSSLAWKHG
+741 LPGITHPSLAWKHG

-801 IKALKTSGSD
+801 IKALKTSGSY
-811 TTGVILSDFVT
+811 TTGVILNDFVT
-822 FDEGKTHVLRV
+822 FGEGKTHVLRV

-850 VQEDPTSSM
+850 MQEDPTSSM
-859 LSHNGLGSFSA
+859 LSHNGLGNFSA

-876 SLSTVGFNTNT
+876 NLSTVGFNTNT

-955 HKYWRLYLTNTPGVG
+955 HRYWRLYLTNTPGVG
-970 PNIIELQT
+970 PDIIELQT

-1024 GQDLSAMLELV
+1024 GPDLSATLELV

-1046 GTIPEFNTHITS
+1046 GTIPEFNTHISS

-1063 VPIIKSVQSDANILL
+1063 VPIIKSVQSDANVLL

-1083 SLASRM
+1083 SLASRI

-1149 VYNDNRQGQWSKIVT
+1149 VYNDNRQGQWSKIET
-1164 HTVIGKSGP
+1164 HTVIGKNGP
-1173 PSNATFDHINTVFG
+1173 PSDATFDHINTVFG

-1216 NINLVTR
+1216 STNLVTR

-1240 YIKAR
+1240 YLKAR

-1304 YLNLIRT
+1304 YQNLIRT
-1311 VNNVAEN
+1311 VNNIAEN

-1363 PSSVTISSIT
+1363 PSAVTISSIT

-1378 LEIEWYSNSD
+1378 LEIAWYSNSD
-1388 AISYVVACD
+1388 AISYVVVCD

-1412 ILTILDLNSEVD
+1412 IFTILELNSEVD

-1437 GSIGATH
+1437 GSVGATY

-1518 LDTNKWMMAIYDSE
+1518 IDTNKWMMAIYDSE
-1532 NDEVFVA
+1532 KDEVFVA

-1571 IGNWQSAVD
+1571 IGNWQSVVD
-1580 THVKMLLHFDG
+1580 SHIKILLHFDG

-1615 GGVGVD
+1615 GGVAVE

-1626 LIATQGSAAQDWTA
+1626 LIATQGSAAQNWTA
-1640 WRHWRTVA
+1640 WSHWSTVA
-1648 SAYWTN
+1648 TDYWESQGTFN
-1654 QEIVLDPDYGFV
+1654 DPDYGVV
-1666 WAGIGTSVES
+1666 WWGIGTSTNA
-1676 YLYHYDVYTLLQGQ
+1676 YLYDYSPYTLLQGK

-1697 LKADEEITLSRLR
+1697 LKADEEITISRLE
-1710 FYTRREGGSSDYVN
+1710 FYTQRVDSGFDFVD

-1732 TPKWQRFTWTTTVPA
+1732 TPKWQRFTWTTTLPA
-1747 DATGIGVNL
+1747 DARGIGL
-1756 YFGALEGK
+1756 RSASGALDGK
-1764 KLYAAY
+1764 KIYAAY
-1770 PQLEEKT
+1770 PQLEEKP

-1786 RAAGSLTYEHLCTP
+1786 RAAGRLTYKHLCTP

-1807 IQLLQPIQEI
+1807 IQLLQPVHQEI
-1817 GTRMFFEMDNA
+1817 NARMFFEMDNA
-1828 DRSNL
+1828 DRSKL
-1833 IAIRLSQGGNLNWF
+1833 MAIRLYQGKYLSWF

-1858 RTDISSTGLN
+1858 QTDISSTGLN

-1893 GVMCEETQ
+1893 GVMYEETQ

-1914 GCNINNMFHCNAII
+1914 GCAINNMFHCNAII
-1928 DEFRVDDI
+1928 DEFRIDDV
-1936 VRTHDELNAWRE
+1936 VRTQDELNAWRE
-1948 SNAPFSDPNAFINKS
+1948 SNAPFADPNAFINKS

-1990 FEDVA
+1990 FEDIA
-1995 GWADAADTTLINGG
+1995 GWADAADTTLINGS
-2009 VIKTGTIYLNRLI
+2009 VIKTGTIYLNRLV
-2022 GTSGTLTISSSGK
+2022 GSSGTLTISSSGK
-2035 IIVQTSEGLEVTQG
+2035 IIVQTSDGLEVTQG
-2049 GDIILKG
+2049 GDITLRG
-2056 SDTDP
+2056 SDTNP
-2061 GSLIFATAGGS
+2061 GSLFFATTS
-2072 GRVEMGLDAAG
+2072 SNKVIMGLDNSG
-2083 SNLYMNPITD
+2083 NLHITPITD
-2093 GVGDLYIGSA
+2093 DQGNVHIGTA
-2103 EVLPPWRSGGSHR
+2103 EYKPPWETGGSHR
-2116 RHNHVYMYALSGAQL
+2116 RFKKVNITATNNAELISYYSSTNKAYIGALSA
-2131 VSYYNGSHLAGVS
+2131 NGLSRVLLQTGDPLAGG
-2144 AYSNS
+2144 YIDL
-2149 SQASVTMQAG
+2149 QHIT
-2159 SSLLGGFIRILDTSH
+2159 LD
-2174 PQISLRGFIQDGIHN
+2174 IRGFLKDGMHN
-2189 IARINAGVYTGTGQA
+2189 ISRIITSTYTGTGG
-2204 TTQTIRYTDLDGL
+2204 TQTLTIGGVGGL
-2217 QAFTPKF
+2217 GPRAITPRF
-2224 IFIMYPDA
+2224 ILILFYDYAGSRA
-2232 YVHSS
+2232 YEISWMAGMGNCAYYEGS
-2237 LAYQIIWMYP
+2237 LHIGLI
-2247 WNNISYWN
+2247 N
-2255 GRMYTDFITNVTA
+2255 NVTS
-2268 TSFKIGSFGNISGRV
+2268 TSFQVRSEANVSGVV
-2283 YTVVIMG
+2283 YYVMILG